1 MRKTT
6 PNIQQT
12 TTIKVYYGRSILGS
26 KKGMQDSGLSH
37 TFQLYYKAAT
47 KV

>member
-6 PNIQQT
+6 PNIQQIAK
-12 TTIKVYYGRSILGS
+12 IKVYYVRSILGS

-37 TFQLYYKAAT
+37 AFQLYYKAAP